1 MTGHGLVLE
10 QSRKFKAAR
19 SVYEHVRAKAKQLR
33 TELESASHE
42 WEDVAANEGVYVPM
56 QDRSQVL
63 NLRLHDEHLSPY
75 FRTDMN
81 LFHML
86 MVDEKTEMYIYH
98 ADNGWLFVFPDIP
111 DGPQPFGSD
120 GFDTR

>member
-10 QSRKFKAAR
+10 QSRKYKAAR
-19 SVYEHVRAKAKQLR
+19 SVYEHIRSKTRQSKVP
-33 TELESASHE
+33 LESTEHE
-42 WEDVAANEGVYVPM
+42 WEDVTAGQGVYVP
-56 QDRSQVL
+56 REERAQVL

-86 MVDEKTEMYIYH
+86 MVDESTEMYIYR
-98 ADNGWLFVFPDIP
+98 ADNGWLFVFSNIP